1 MSRQTFSLHILLA
14 LFFSLPANAQKDWEP
29 IGTWPFEYKTFRV
42 ATVYSGFFSVKK
54 TQVPCNIHLGK
65 QTLWYSQND
74 TLMEAIPG
82 SILRVEFPN
91 GDTYMPVGDNASF
104 AKIVRQD
111 TLSGKVARVL
121 MVRSVDQHAVDRRA
135 VDIMNNSQNLQQ
147 TSLNL
152 GTWGAQLSD
161 ANAAINEEEL
171 PLPLVN
177 SFYFQ
182 YDGEIFEAKEKN
194 ILARIAPTRKKE
206 YRNYTRQAE
215 IISTSL
221 PSMLKVWN
229 DFFVNYNG
237 TTTAAKKR

>member
-1 MSRQTFSLHILLA
+1 MSRRTLLTTLLA
-14 LFFSLPANAQKDWEP
+14 TLLSSLAASPQPDWEP

-82 SILRVEFPN
+82 SILRVEFPG
-91 GDTYMPVGDNASF
+91 GDTYMPVGDDASF

-111 TLSGKVARVL
+111 TLVGKVARVL
-121 MVRSVDQHAVDRRA
+121 LVRSVDQKAVDKRA
-135 VDIMNNSQNLQQ
+135 VDILNNSQNLQQ
-147 TSLNL
+147 SSLNL
-152 GTWGAQLSD
+152 GAWGAQLSD
-161 ANAAINEEEL
+161 VNAAINEEEL

-177 SFYFQ
+177 TIYFQ
-182 YDGEIFEAKEKN
+182 YNGEIFEAKEKN
-194 ILARIAPTRKKE
+194 ILAHINQTRRRE

-215 IISTSL
+215 IISSSIK
-221 PSMLKVWN
+221 SMLKVWN
-229 DFFVNYNG
+229 DFFVDYNG
-237 TTTAAKKR
+237 RTSSATKR

>member
-1 MSRQTFSLHILLA
+1 MLLA
-14 LFFSLPANAQKDWEP
+14 LLACQPVCAQKDWEP
-29 IGTWPFEYKTFRV
+29 IGTWPFEYKTFKV

-82 SILRVEFPN
+82 SILRVEFPG
-91 GDTYMPVGDNASF
+91 GDTYMPVGNDASF

-111 TLSGKVARVL
+111 TLVGRVARVL

-147 TSLNL
+147 SSLNL
-152 GTWGAQLSD
+152 GNWGAQLSD
-161 ANAAINEEEL
+161 VNAAINEEEL

-177 SFYFQ
+177 TFYFQ
-182 YDGEIFEAKEKN
+182 YNGEIFEAKEKN
-194 ILARIAPTRKKE
+194 ILNHISPTRKRE

-215 IISTSL
+215 IISTNLS
-221 PSMLKVWN
+221 SMLKVWK
-229 DFFVNYNG
+229 DFFINYDG
-237 TTTAAKKR
+237 TTSAAGKK